1 MHSTTV
7 RSRLFILISFSLFCL
22 LFVGCAAREQA
33 VPERSY
39 NGISVGESWQTIQSG
54 QDERKYLLYV
64 PVVYDGSTPFP
75 LVLNFHGRGSNPSA
89 QLAYSDFIEL
99 AEEKGY
105 VTALPL
111 GQYNYNGM
119 NSWNTVNDPDD
130 VDDVQLAR
138 DIISDLETR
147 LSIDPGMIYATGM
160 SAGARMT
167 SRLACELDGTLAA
180 VAPVAGVQ
188 FPVDC
193 QADRAVPIIT
203 FHGKQDV
210 INTYVHSEDS
220 RPYWISGVEDSLA
233 GWVDKNGCAEN
244 PSIEIVTDAVDRLR
258 WGGCRDGAEI
268 VFYSIADGGHTWPGS
283 SIVLTS
289 PWSGKTS
296 KDITATQ
303 LIWDFL
309 SAHPLP

>member
-54 QDERKYLLYV
+54 QDERKFLLYV
-64 PVVYDGSTPFP
+64 PDVYDGTTPVP

-89 QLAYSDFIEL
+89 QLAYSDFI
-99 AEEKGY
+99 
-105 VTALPL
+105 
-111 GQYNYNGM
+111 
-119 NSWNTVNDPDD
+119 
-130 VDDVQLAR
+130 
-138 DIISDLETR
+138 
-147 LSIDPGMIYATGM
+147 
-160 SAGARMT
+160 
-167 SRLACELDGTLAA
+167 
-180 VAPVAGVQ
+180 
-188 FPVDC
+188 
-193 QADRAVPIIT
+193 
-203 FHGKQDV
+203 
-210 INTYVHSEDS
+210 TYVHSEDS

-268 VFYSIADGGHTWPGS
+268 VFYRIAGGGHTWPGS

-303 LIWDFL
+303 LIWAFF

>member
-1 MHSTTV
+1 M
-7 RSRLFILISFSLFCL
+7 
-22 LFVGCAAREQA
+22 AACDVKSNRK
-33 VPERSY
+33 PEEWYAS
-39 NGISVGESWQTIQSG
+39 
-54 QDERKYLLYV
+54 
-64 PVVYDGSTPFP
+64 
-75 LVLNFHGRGSNPSA
+75 
-89 QLAYSDFIEL
+89 
-99 AEEKGY
+99 
-105 VTALPL
+105 
-111 GQYNYNGM
+111 YNYNGM

-138 DIISDLETR
+138 DIISELETR

-193 QADRAVPIIT
+193 QADRAVPIVT
-203 FHGKQDV
+203 FHGKQDM

-233 GWVDKNGCAEN
+233 GWVDKDGCAEN
-244 PSIEIVTDAVDRLR
+244 PSIEIVTDAVARLR

-303 LIWDFL
+303 LIWDFF